1 MKKLYLLNSS
11 ILTSF
16 GVYKYEEIALEII
29 GKILKQEEI
38 ISAIGHQA
46 TAEVLSELL
55 GVPVPV
61 NRIQIAMER
70 GDQAIV
76 FKLKQRLEEHKV
88 LTKEEMKDLDYE
100 LGLLERL
107 S

>member
-11 ILTSF
+11 ILTSY
-16 GVYKYEEIALEII
+16 GVYNYKEVDLE
-29 GKILKQEEI
+29 KISKMLHEEEI

-46 TAEVLSELL
+46 TAEILSELL
-55 GVPVPV
+55 GIQIPF
-61 NRIQIAMER
+61 NRINVSMET
-70 GDQAIV
+70 GDKAIV
-76 FKLKQRLEEHKV
+76 FKLKQRLEENKT